1 MGKIKLLKLAKEL
14 GVGVASLTEALKVKG
29 FEVENNPNARIGSE
43 EFDVLLSEFVK
54 NKEDRNKITRLF
66 LKDAGEGQTAKTED
80 ASKKHQETSKPKEIK
95 EEDKTLHGFE
105 KPRFKVV
112 DKIDLNP
119 KKKISQPE
127 IDKPVSAE
135 NALVQETKELSNVN
149 EIQEVSKRISQ
160 NSVKSKEEP
169 KLVVEKK
176 PEEVVSKHDQN
187 DQISGKEK
195 VLSETSSQKPE
206 DSTSKESVSIK
217 HTYMEPHKQ
226 KEGNEKKEQDLKD
239 KEEKPVHIPGSVDQ
253 SQAPDLPIVAPTI
266 NGPKVVGSIDL
277 AQFKDDRSRGGRN
290 ERKKGK
296 RARTTTSGQHVN
308 VAEEIKKASSNNK
321 GAKANK
327 NTGNQKGTT
336 SERVD
341 VKPNVQ
347 NGQQRT
353 AQQQSKNNVNAS
365 KKAGKRQREREK
377 VSLTQEEIDKAVKEN
392 LARLTNK
399 STETSRAAKR
409 RKDKRDARNAA
420 VKDAMSQPQ
429 EQTIQLTEFVTVSDL
444 ATLMDVQVNEVI
456 KTCMEIGLM
465 VNINQ
470 RLEADT
476 INLVAEEFGFKTEF
490 VSADVV
496 EAIENVEEDDEPE
509 NLVERPPIVTVMG
522 HVDHGKTS
530 LLDRIRNTNVI
541 AGEAGG
547 ITQHIGAYNLT
558 LGNGKHITFLDTPGH
573 EAFTAMRAR
582 GAKVTDIAIII
593 VAADDSVMPQTKE
606 AINHASAAGVPIVFA
621 INKVDKPSANPDKIK
636 EELAAMNYLVEDWG
650 GRYQCQEIS
659 AKKGLNIERL
669 LEKVLL
675 EAELLELKANPKR
688 NAMGSIIE
696 SSLDKGRG
704 YVATVL
710 VQNGTLK
717 VGDTVLAGTHYG
729 RVKAM
734 FNERNQRVK
743 EAGPSVPVLVLGLN
757 GAPTAGDNFH
767 VLDSE
772 QEARNIATK
781 REQLQREQDNRMK
794 KGLTLDELA
803 RRKALGNFQELNLI
817 IKGDV
822 DGSVEALADSLV
834 RLSTPEIQVNVIHK
848 GVGQISESDVV
859 LASASSA
866 IIIGFQVRPSGAAR
880 KSADQE
886 GVEIRTYSIIYDT
899 IEDVKSAMEGML
911 SPDIKEQI
919 TANLEVLQ
927 TFKVSKV
934 GTIAG
939 CMVSEGK
946 IKRTN
951 KIRLIRDGIVKYAGE
966 LGSLKRYKDDAKEV
980 VAGQECGLNIEG
992 YNDIQVGDI
1001 IEAYEEIEIKKTL
1014 D

>member
-14 GVGVASLTEALKVKG
+14 GVGVASLTDALQGKG
-29 FEVENNPNARIGSE
+29 FEVENNPNARIGKE
-43 EFDVLLSEFVK
+43 EFDVLLNEMVKSKEERDRITKVFLRDPNESANQRAAEQSAAPKKEMPMSQHPKEQVIRASVSES
-54 NKEDRNKITRLF
+54 D
-66 LKDAGEGQTAKTED
+66 
-80 ASKKHQETSKPKEIK
+80 KPK
-95 EEDKTLHGFE
+95 
-105 KPRFKVV
+105 FKVV
-112 DKIDLNP
+112 DKIDLNANKP
-119 KKKISQPE
+119 KPAN
-127 IDKPVSAE
+127 KPVSA
-135 NALVQETKELSNVN
+135 T
-149 EIQEVSKRISQ
+149 
-160 NSVKSKEEP
+160 
-169 KLVVEKK
+169 
-176 PEEVVSKHDQN
+176 H
-187 DQISGKEK
+187 K
-195 VLSETSSQKPE
+195 V
-206 DSTSKESVSIK
+206 
-217 HTYMEPHKQ
+217 
-226 KEGNEKKEQDLKD
+226 
-239 KEEKPVHIPGSVDQ
+239 EEKPKQAAPKPHIEAPKVEKQQQPAKDKTPTQLKVESHTPTEKPVTAAPKPNTEAPKADKQEEKPAVRSTIVDQ
-253 SQAPDLPIVAPTI
+253 SKPADLPTVAPTL
-266 NGPKVVGSIDL
+266 NGPKVVGNIDL
-277 AQFKDDRSRGGRN
+277 SQFKNDSGRGRGDK
-290 ERKKGK
+290 KKGK
-296 RARTTTSGQHVN
+296 RTRTTTSGQHVN
-308 VAEEIKKASSNNK
+308 IDEEIKKANKGSGKNGQRNQQGKGGNQQGGQKNAGKPEGNKGGGNKSTGNADANKGNNNNQQNKGQGSNNA
-321 GAKANK
+321 AKK
-327 NTGNQKGTT
+327 TGRK
-336 SERVD
+336 
-341 VKPNVQ
+341 
-347 NGQQRT
+347 
-353 AQQQSKNNVNAS
+353 
-365 KKAGKRQREREK
+365 QRERERDK
-377 VSLTQEEIDKAVKEN
+377 AALTQEEIDKAVKEN

-420 VKDAMSQPQ
+420 ARDAMNMA
-429 EQTIQLTEFVTVSDL
+429 EDQTIQLTEFVTVSDL

-476 INLVAEEFGFKTEF
+476 INLLAEEFGFKTEF
-490 VSADVV
+490 VSASVV
-496 EAIENVEEDDEPE
+496 EAIENAEEEDDP
-509 NLVERPPIVTVMG
+509 NDMVERPPIVTVMG

-558 LGNGKHITFLDTPGH
+558 LENGKHITFLDTPGH

-582 GAKVTDIAIII
+582 GAKITDIAIII
-593 VAADDSVMPQTKE
+593 IAADDSVMPQTKE

-621 INKVDKPSANPDKIK
+621 INKIDNPSANPDKIR
-636 EELAAMNYLVEDWG
+636 EELAAMNYLVEEWG
-650 GRYQCQEIS
+650 GKYQCQEIS
-659 AKKGLNIERL
+659 AKKGVNIDKL

-688 NAMGSIIE
+688 NAMGNIIE

-704 YVATVL
+704 YIATVM
-710 VQNGTLK
+710 VQNGTLR

-743 EAGPSVPVLVLGLN
+743 EAGPSVPVLLLGLN

-767 VLDSE
+767 VLDTE
-772 QEARNIATK
+772 QEARAIATK

-794 KGLTLDELA
+794 RGLTLEELA

-822 DGSVEALADSLV
+822 DGSVEALADSLAG
-834 RLSTPEIQVNVIHK
+834 LSTEEIQVNVIHK

-866 IIIGFQVRPSGAAR
+866 IVIGFQVRPSASAR
-880 KSADQE
+880 RLAEQE

-899 IEDVKSAMEGML
+899 IEEVKSAMEGML
-911 SPDIKEQI
+911 SPEIKEQI

-927 TFKVSKV
+927 VFKVSKV
-934 GTIAG
+934 GSVAG
-939 CMVSEGK
+939 CMVTDGK
-946 IKRTN
+946 IKRTH

-980 VAGQECGLNIEG
+980 VAGQDCGLNIDG
-992 YNDIQVGDI
+992 YNDIMVGDI

-1014 D
+1014 

>member
-14 GVGVASLTEALKVKG
+14 GVGVASLTDALQGKG
-29 FEVENNPNARIGSE
+29 FEVENNPNARIGKE
-43 EFDVLLSEFVK
+43 EFDVLLNEMVKSKEERDHITKVFLRDPNESANQRVAEQSAAPKKEMPMSQHPKEQVIRASVSES
-54 NKEDRNKITRLF
+54 D
-66 LKDAGEGQTAKTED
+66 
-80 ASKKHQETSKPKEIK
+80 KPK
-95 EEDKTLHGFE
+95 
-105 KPRFKVV
+105 FKVV
-112 DKIDLNP
+112 DKIDLNANKP
-119 KKKISQPE
+119 KPAN
-127 IDKPVSAE
+127 KPVSA
-135 NALVQETKELSNVN
+135 T
-149 EIQEVSKRISQ
+149 
-160 NSVKSKEEP
+160 
-169 KLVVEKK
+169 
-176 PEEVVSKHDQN
+176 H
-187 DQISGKEK
+187 K
-195 VLSETSSQKPE
+195 V
-206 DSTSKESVSIK
+206 
-217 HTYMEPHKQ
+217 
-226 KEGNEKKEQDLKD
+226 
-239 KEEKPVHIPGSVDQ
+239 EEKPKQAAPKPHIEAPKVEKQQQPAKDKTPTQLKVESHTPTEKPVTAAPKPNTEAPKADKQEEKPAVRSTIVDQ
-253 SQAPDLPIVAPTI
+253 SKPADLPTVAPTL
-266 NGPKVVGSIDL
+266 NGPKVVGNIDL
-277 AQFKDDRSRGGRN
+277 SQFKNDSGRGRGDK
-290 ERKKGK
+290 KKGK
-296 RARTTTSGQHVN
+296 RTRTTTSGQHVN
-308 VAEEIKKASSNNK
+308 IDEEIKKANKGSGKNGQRNQQGKGGNQQGGQKNAGKPEGNKGGGNKSTGNADANKGNNNNQQNKGQGSNNA
-321 GAKANK
+321 AKK
-327 NTGNQKGTT
+327 TGRK
-336 SERVD
+336 
-341 VKPNVQ
+341 
-347 NGQQRT
+347 
-353 AQQQSKNNVNAS
+353 
-365 KKAGKRQREREK
+365 QRERERDK
-377 VSLTQEEIDKAVKEN
+377 AALTQEEIDKAVKEN

-420 VKDAMSQPQ
+420 ARDAMNMA
-429 EQTIQLTEFVTVSDL
+429 EDQTIQLTEFVTVSDL

-476 INLVAEEFGFKTEF
+476 INLLAEEFGFKTEF
-490 VSADVV
+490 VSASVV
-496 EAIENVEEDDEPE
+496 EAIENAEEEDDP
-509 NLVERPPIVTVMG
+509 NDMVERPPIVTVMG

-558 LGNGKHITFLDTPGH
+558 LENGKHITFLDTPGH

-582 GAKVTDIAIII
+582 GAKITDIAIII
-593 VAADDSVMPQTKE
+593 IAADDSVMPQTKE

-621 INKVDKPSANPDKIK
+621 INKIDNPSANPDKIR
-636 EELAAMNYLVEDWG
+636 EELAAMNYLVEEWG
-650 GRYQCQEIS
+650 GKYQCQEIS
-659 AKKGLNIERL
+659 AKKGVNIDKL

-688 NAMGSIIE
+688 NAMGNIIE

-704 YVATVL
+704 YIATVM
-710 VQNGTLK
+710 VQNGTLR

-743 EAGPSVPVLVLGLN
+743 EAGPSVPVLLLGLN

-767 VLDSE
+767 VLDTE
-772 QEARNIATK
+772 QEARAIATK

-794 KGLTLDELA
+794 RGLTLEELA

-822 DGSVEALADSLV
+822 DGSVEALADSLAG
-834 RLSTPEIQVNVIHK
+834 LSTEEIQVNVIHK

-866 IIIGFQVRPSGAAR
+866 IVIGFQVRPSASAR
-880 KSADQE
+880 RLAEQE

-899 IEDVKSAMEGML
+899 IEEVKSAMEGML
-911 SPDIKEQI
+911 SPEIKEQI

-927 TFKVSKV
+927 VFKVSKV
-934 GTIAG
+934 GSVAG
-939 CMVSEGK
+939 CMVTDGK
-946 IKRTN
+946 IKRTH

-980 VAGQECGLNIEG
+980 VAGQDCGLNIDG
-992 YNDIQVGDI
+992 YNDIMVGDI

-1014 D
+1014 